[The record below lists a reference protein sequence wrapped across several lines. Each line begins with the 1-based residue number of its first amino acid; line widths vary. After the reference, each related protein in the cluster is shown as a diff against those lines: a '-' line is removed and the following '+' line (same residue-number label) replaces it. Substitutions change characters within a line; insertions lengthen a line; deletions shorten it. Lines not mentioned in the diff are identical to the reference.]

1 MNEVDSGC
9 TYRNWAGGKKRLWVT
24 TLAPSE
30 PQNSWPMGVHPTQID
45 TNVVKTIIK
54 QPIWEWFIPSIY
66 GDLGD
71 G

>member
-1 MNEVDSGC
+1 MRWIQDVHIETGL
-9 TYRNWAGGKKRLWVT
+9 GEKKRLWVT

>member
-1 MNEVDSGC
+1 MRWIQDVHIETGL
-9 TYRNWAGGKKRLWVT
+9 GKKRLWVT